1 MTEILGVTVSAA
13 RKTGEIGFL
22 IGALGAL
29 LLVAGGT
36 RSGSGGMG
44 RSLRLAGSLMIAVG
58 FALGIVYIH
67 WT

>member
-1 MTEILGVTVSAA
+1 MTAAAA

-22 IGALGAL
+22 VGALGAL
-29 LLVAGGT
+29 LISAGGT
-36 RSGSGGMG
+36 RSGSGGTG

-67 WT
+67 WA